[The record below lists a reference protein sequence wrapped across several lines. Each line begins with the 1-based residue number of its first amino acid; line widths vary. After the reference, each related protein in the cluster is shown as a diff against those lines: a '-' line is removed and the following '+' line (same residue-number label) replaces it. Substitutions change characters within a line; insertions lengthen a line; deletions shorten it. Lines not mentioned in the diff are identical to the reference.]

1 MSSKIL
7 ACVASVSARVR
18 RKNWDES
25 KKRVTP
31 SPFIPLFCSRL
42 SSQFYRRTR
51 AETLATQATK
61 IQPVAE
67 FSRNRLFVINICN
80 GMCIPKTFCV
90 SLETTRTPTV
100 GPVDYLCAAFLSF
113 VLRGSR
119 FLFFYLNKSVT
130 WRQQGNPKTRV
141 QNICPHTV
149 KPCFTDTCLI
159 WTPLY
164 YGQFALSLAKENP
177 YIFTIK
183 IQTA

>member
-18 RKNWDES
+18 RKNI
-25 KKRVTP
+25 TP

-90 SLETTRTPTV
+90 SQETTRTPTV
-100 GPVDYLCAAFLSF
+100 GPVDCLRAAFLSF

-119 FLFFYLNKSVT
+119 FFFFIWTNLSHGDNRET
-130 WRQQGNPKTRV
+130 PNTRA

-149 KPCFTDTCLI
+149 KSCCTDTSSI
-159 WTPLY
+159 RTPLY
-164 YGQFALSLAKENP
+164 YGQFVLSLRRENP

-183 IQTA
+183 IQPA

>member
-18 RKNWDES
+18 GKNWDES

-67 FSRNRLFVINICN
+67 FSRNRLF
-80 GMCIPKTFCV
+80 GIPKTFCV
-90 SLETTRTPTV
+90 SQETTRTPTV
-100 GPVDYLCAAFLSF
+100 RPVDCLRAAFLSF

-119 FLFFYLNKSVT
+119 FFF
-130 WRQQGNPKTRV
+130 
-141 QNICPHTV
+141 
-149 KPCFTDTCLI
+149 FI
-159 WTPLY
+159 WTNLSHGDNRETPKLAY
-164 YGQFALSLAKENP
+164 KIFVHIQSNPALRTPA
-177 YIFTIK
+177 
-183 IQTA
+183 

>member
-67 FSRNRLFVINICN
+67 FSRNRLF
-80 GMCIPKTFCV
+80 GIPKTFCV
-90 SLETTRTPTV
+90 SQETTRTPTV
-100 GPVDYLCAAFLSF
+100 RPVDCLRAAFLSF

-119 FLFFYLNKSVT
+119 FFF
-130 WRQQGNPKTRV
+130 
-141 QNICPHTV
+141 
-149 KPCFTDTCLI
+149 FI
-159 WTPLY
+159 WTNLSHGDNRETPKLAY
-164 YGQFALSLAKENP
+164 KIFVHIQSNPALRTPA
-177 YIFTIK
+177 
-183 IQTA
+183 

>member
-7 ACVASVSARVR
+7 ACVTSVSARVR

-90 SLETTRTPTV
+90 SQETTRTPTV
-100 GPVDYLCAAFLSF
+100 RPVDCLRAAFLSF

-119 FLFFYLNKSVT
+119 FFF
-130 WRQQGNPKTRV
+130 
-141 QNICPHTV
+141 
-149 KPCFTDTCLI
+149 FI
-159 WTPLY
+159 WTNLSHGDNRETPKLAY
-164 YGQFALSLAKENP
+164 KIFVHIQSNPALRTPA
-177 YIFTIK
+177 
-183 IQTA
+183 

>member
-51 AETLATQATK
+51 AETLSTQATK

-67 FSRNRLFVINICN
+67 FSRNRLF
-80 GMCIPKTFCV
+80 GIPKTFCV
-90 SLETTRTPTV
+90 SQETTRTPTV
-100 GPVDYLCAAFLSF
+100 RPVDCLRAAFLSF

-119 FLFFYLNKSVT
+119 FFF
-130 WRQQGNPKTRV
+130 
-141 QNICPHTV
+141 
-149 KPCFTDTCLI
+149 FI
-159 WTPLY
+159 WTNLSHGDNRETPKLAY
-164 YGQFALSLAKENP
+164 KIFVHIQSNPALRTPA
-177 YIFTIK
+177 
-183 IQTA
+183 